1 MLQSGKGLDP
11 LLQKGKIMLDF
22 KKILLRNIDNLL
34 DDIEKTQEKQKVLAD
49 ELLKNLE
56 TIDKLMNSIED

>member
-1 MLQSGKGLDP
+1 
-11 LLQKGKIMLDF
+11 MLDF